1 MVKADASQKRRAA
14 KAVKRV
20 ITSGAQRRGSGVV
33 ATAEAT
39 RDFYNRSYLFT
50 FEEVSAIHEALQAPP
65 PGGQKGIRNTTW
77 RPNQV
82 KSTMPT
88 QGATTIPNV
97 GR

>member
-14 KAVKRV
+14 KAAKRV

-33 ATAEAT
+33 ATAKAT

-65 PGGQKGIRNTTW
+65 PGDHT
-77 RPNQV
+77 
-82 KSTMPT
+82 KSWMYPHWMSAARKAYAILH
-88 QGATTIPNV
+88 GDPIK
-97 GR
+97 